1 MNKTALIIDDSATA
15 RIGIKNM
22 LQNLGYTAHTAN
34 NGLDALE
41 RVLSVQ
47 PDVILLDLSMPVLE
61 GTDVLSLLK
70 QHSTTQKIPVII
82 LSGKEGICD
91 RMRAQTL
98 GAVGFLGKPCK
109 AELLTDLLTS
119 LNLTA

>member
-41 RVLSVQ
+41 RVLFVK
-47 PDVILLDLSMPVLE
+47 PDVILLDLSMPVLD
-61 GTDVLSLLK
+61 GTEVLTIFK
-70 QHSTTQKIPVII
+70 KNDATKNIPIII

-91 RMRAQTL
+91 KVRAETL
-98 GAVGFLGKPCK
+98 GAVGFLNKPCK
-109 AELLTDLLTS
+109 VDLLTNMLTS
-119 LNLTA
+119 LQLI